1 MELTKD
7 DILNLILIGLADK
20 TTDSDLLLY
29 FKKRDYVNRQYGD
42 TWRKIVVDI
51 SDSDLIELFKGLV
64 KVERELNWI
73 GGSVAGAIWVYGVIS
88 QRRLDNDYAIAD
100 FGLRNCDNPWVPFG
114 GSYYGTRTITDYFAF
129 KNTKAKESAIKADLY
144 EKVLKRVE
152 GRKAKRSTA
161 IAELRQLSNQQR
173 GQIRIELLEKY
184 STATTKERLEII
196 ATDLKFPPEYYPTEW
211 IDITIEEIEKL
222 PIVLIKKLYDKLS
235 SKTKGEWKRFAHEL
249 EKIDDGL

>member
-7 DILNLILIGLADK
+7 DIQNLILIGLADK

-29 FKKRDYVNRQYGD
+29 FKKRDYVNRQHGD
-42 TWRKIVVDI
+42 TWRKIVADI

-88 QRRLDNDYAIAD
+88 QRRLDNDYSIAD

-129 KNTKAKESAIKADLY
+129 KNAKVKESAIKGERY
-144 EKVLKRVE
+144 EIVLKRVE
-152 GRKAKRSTA
+152 GRKEKRKAFS
-161 IAELRQLSNQQR
+161 L
-173 GQIRIELLEKY
+173 
-184 STATTKERLEII
+184 
-196 ATDLKFPPEYYPTEW
+196 
-211 IDITIEEIEKL
+211 
-222 PIVLIKKLYDKLS
+222 
-235 SKTKGEWKRFAHEL
+235 
-249 EKIDDGL
+249 